1 MLGNDAGV
9 VDLEAHRSVDPDA
22 VDEPHLGP
30 AVVAGA
36 VSEEAQRDLQRER
49 GVGVAAGPGGA
60 EEGDDLVGPLS
71 LLLPFPLFFQE
82 RRPELEEFQS
92 PRLEKLLED

>member
-22 VDEPHLGP
+22 VGEPHLGP

-49 GVGVAAGPGGA
+49 GVGVAAGGA

-92 PRLEKLLED
+92 PRLEKLWED